1 MSIALGLYLNG
12 TGLRPYTKIFW
23 RGKIQMQAHQKRE
36 ITVRG
41 TILPAEWDRHGH
53 VTSIGIGTEEEE
65 DYIIFLDKIGE
76 KLFKLVDRKVEATG
90 SVRNVYGDFVLTVN
104 NYKLLQ
110 EDDGEE

>member
-1 MSIALGLYLNG
+1 M
-12 TGLRPYTKIFW
+12 KE
-23 RGKIQMQAHQKRE
+23 QAERE
-36 ITVRG
+36 ITIRG

-90 SVRNVYGDFVLTVN
+90 TVKNVYGDFVLTVS
-104 NYKLLQ
+104 NYKLLP
-110 EDDGEE
+110 EVHKEE